1 MGKGNRIRTERADER
16 QAKKEAEKRKN
27 KKAKINHII
36 SMIVCIFLIVL
47 LVGSLIFAAF
57 KNTID
62 NHFLHSSVSV
72 SSENYKLNNAEMS
85 YFFNT
90 QYNYFLNQYSSML
103 SYFNL
108 DTTKS
113 LKKQACTMAQKENY
127 TWYDYFVDA
136 AKNSIEEVFVLCEEA
151 KNRNITLDDDDYK
164 IIDDT
169 IEQLNSAASKANISL
184 KKYIEQNFGKNVTE
198 EDIRNCATLQQI
210 ASKCYREVYNE
221 PSYSDDAIAKHC
233 ADNMETYYFFDYKS
247 FVFKAETEEN
257 ASDEEKEAA
266 NKKASDNADALFKAA
281 VSEQAFDSFVEDY
294 YRKNNTIVAD
304 NADNASDQNVMTETK
319 LKENVEKTL
328 TTGAAYTTE
337 TDLGKWAFSKDESG
351 NYERK
356 AGDVTIINDKTN
368 NTYTV
373 YYLVTPLYRHEY
385 NTKNVRHILIATDTS
400 NTGEGLN
407 DEAAKAKAEEILAE
421 FKAGNQTS
429 DAFGD
434 LAEKYTMDD
443 GSKTT
448 GGLYENV
455 KKGQM
460 VSEFEDWIYS
470 SERQAGQTEIVKT
483 SYGYHIMYFVGDG
496 STSWQVEAEEGLR
509 KADYDEVYTNFK
521 EKYTIEYNEKNL
533 KKLSTIGA

>member
-16 QAKKEAEKRKN
+16 LAKKEAEKRKN
-27 KKAKINHII
+27 KKARINHII
-36 SMIVCIFLIVL
+36 TMVVCVFLIVV

-62 NHFLHSSVSV
+62 KHFLHSSVSV
-72 SSENYKLNNAEMS
+72 SSENYQLNNAEMS

-90 QYNYFLNQYSSML
+90 QYNYFLNQYGSMI

-151 KNRNITLDDDDYK
+151 KSRGIALNDEDNK
-164 IIDDT
+164 IVDET
-169 IEQLNSAASKANISL
+169 IEQLKSAASKANVSL

-198 EDIRNCATLQQI
+198 EDVRNCATMQQL

-221 PSYSDDAIAKHC
+221 PSYSDDAIAKQC
-233 ADNMETYYFFDYKS
+233 EENMGTYYFFDYKS
-247 FVFKAETEEN
+247 FVFKAETTDS
-257 ASDEEKEAA
+257 ASDEEKEEAD
-266 NKKASDNADALFKAA
+266 KKASDDADALFKAA
-281 VSEQAFDSFVEDY
+281 VSAEAFDTFVEDY
-294 YRKNNTIVAD
+294 YRKNNTVVAD
-304 NADNASDQNVMTETK
+304 NADNASDQNVMTESK

-337 TDLGKWAFSKDESG
+337 TDLGKWAFSKDAIG

-356 AGDVTIINDKTN
+356 AGDVTIISDKTN

-385 NTKNVRHILIATDTS
+385 NTKNVRHILIATDTANS
-400 NTGEGLN
+400 GEGLN
-407 DEAAKAKAEEILAE
+407 DEAAKAKAEEILTE
-421 FKAGNQTS
+421 FKAGSNTS
-429 DAFGD
+429 DAFGA
-434 LAEKYTMDD
+434 LAEQYTMDD

-460 VSEFEDWIYS
+460 VDEFEDWIYS
-470 SERQAGQTEIVKT
+470 SERQPGQTEIVKT

-496 STSWQVEAEEGLR
+496 KISWQVEAEEGLR
-509 KADYDEVYTNFK
+509 KADYDEVYTGLK
-521 EKYTIEYNEKNL
+521 EKYELNYNEKNL